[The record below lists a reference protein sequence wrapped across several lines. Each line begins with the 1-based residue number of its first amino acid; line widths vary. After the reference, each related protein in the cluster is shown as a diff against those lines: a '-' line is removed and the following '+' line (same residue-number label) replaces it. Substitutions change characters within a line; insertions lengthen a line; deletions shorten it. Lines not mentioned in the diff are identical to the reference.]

1 MNNPGIGVT
10 VHEHVSTQLGFRYTG
25 EEKPQP
31 DTVHFDPADFNGN
44 SEWVAKY
51 AKERIGPY
59 CQFGPVVATHYI
71 ADLSLLKGSP
81 DTVHKDGLDDGN
93 VTTELFYNPFGAG
106 PHPPKS
112 NLALNPYNGPGAFT
126 VLAMLLRPE
135 MRGVFRIG
143 GEDDNTDVKDAYKN
157 DTAAYVQC
165 YMNEV
170 NEESGAAY
178 LNEEERSALGIKVD
192 YGELARKDIATM
204 TASVAEVLKITLDTP
219 GVELILG
226 PGAPDIPKTY
236 LTGPEGKAKPI
247 CEMDPTNIEDVQSF
261 CTWYS
266 DQFKVNGA
274 TLHTTRLEENHY
286 HSTVPLARNLD
297 VFGNDLGDMK
307 GKYGLN
313 PDTME
318 VNGTNG
324 LCVVDSSIFPKVVY
338 CHPIGSVMAMAEYAA
353 DKISPSK

>member
-31 DTVHFDPADFNGN
+31 NNVHFDPADFNGN
-44 SEWVAKY
+44 SEWLAKY

-59 CQFGPVVATHYI
+59 CQFGPVVATHYC
-71 ADLSLLKGSP
+71 ANLDLLKGSP
-81 DTVHKDGLDDGN
+81 DTVHKDGLNDDN

-143 GEDDNTDVKDAYKN
+143 VKDN
-157 DTAAYVQC
+157 DESDTAEYVQC
-165 YMNEV
+165 YMSEV
-170 NEESGAAY
+170 DENSGGAY

-204 TASVAEVLKITLDTP
+204 TASVAEVLNITLDTP
-219 GVELILG
+219 DVELILG

-236 LTGPEGKAKPI
+236 KTGPHNTPI
-247 CEMDPTNIEDVQSF
+247 CQMDPTNIEDVQSY

-266 DQFKVNGA
+266 DQFLVNGEV
-274 TLHTTRLEENHY
+274 LHTTRLEENHY

-297 VFGNDLGDMK
+297 VFGDDLGDMK

-313 PDTME
+313 PDNME
-318 VNGTNG
+318 VYGTNG
-324 LCVVDSSIFPKVVY
+324 LCVVDSSVFPKVVY